1 MPKTKS
7 DPIELHAVES
17 AAWLLLDLADFMRQS
32 KSSSVSEKAIQARLR
47 TRINEQIRNQ
57 ESTGDPLDL
66 VETVRRL
73 LAEQ

>member
-1 MPKTKS
+1 M
-7 DPIELHAVES
+7 ES